1 LVTIARARNWLVTI
15 IELPWLVGRREAGRG
30 SATAR
35 TPTNPQVKR
44 ATLREMPRSR
54 HQSGARKGSV
64 KSRQRSDLT
73 YPPRPIPRLTPEAA
87 GQMVR
92 LLHAG
97 LPAEEAVRYVRPESQ
112 AADKIAA
119 AWLRDPLMLDATA
132 LFIRG
137 PWEDLDPDQR
147 LILARDKY
155 AYECICDYL
164 KTSEGVDD
172 PVAKFLA
179 EMRIAVEK
187 ADQDPDGA
195 ELGVPLLPPPAKPA
209 AN

>member
-1 LVTIARARNWLVTI
+1 
-15 IELPWLVGRREAGRG
+15 
-30 SATAR
+30 
-35 TPTNPQVKR
+35 
-44 ATLREMPRSR
+44 
-54 HQSGARKGSV
+54 
-64 KSRQRSDLT
+64 
-73 YPPRPIPRLTPEAA
+73 
-87 GQMVR
+87 MVR

-147 LILARDKY
+147 LILARDKFLAEQAYFLYTHQYQTLSDEDRPRAKY